1 MRTIGALS
9 AVIAVGLAVAGLS
22 IAAGDRQTLVPGP
35 AAVAESFARS
45 LAERRY
51 EVAARCLATALQTS
65 TGAATLRAWFDPVAQ
80 RLGATNGV
88 DSGLE
93 WMDGDRAA
101 AQASVDAERGT
112 GLVRLRLVRE
122 QGLWVVSELPAVD
135 VSARAP

>member
-9 AVIAVGLAVAGLS
+9 AVIALGLAVAGLS

-35 AAVAESFARS
+35 AAVAESFSRS

-51 EVAARCLATALQTS
+51 EVAVRYLSRALQTS
-65 TGAATLRAWFDPVAQ
+65 TDAPALRAWFEPVAQ
-80 RLGATNGV
+80 GLGATNGV
-88 DSGLE
+88 DSELE
-93 WMDGDRAA
+93 WMEGERAA
-101 AQASVDAERGT
+101 AHASVDAERGT

-135 VSARAP
+135 VSVRAP